1 MPLTENLEKRG
12 EWLFRWRSFL
22 PLVIVPFAIWVTL
35 HDDAQPIFNDLS
47 WLSTCFLISFLGQTI
62 RALTIGYVPKGTSGR
77 NTGEGQVAMTLNTKG
92 MYSLVRHPLYLGN
105 YFMWFGIM
113 LYAGS
118 PIFMIY
124 FSLAFLL
131 YYSLI
136 AMAEE
141 KFLKEKFGDIYTKWA
156 VGIPAFIPR
165 RLIWTHPGVF
175 FSFKNALKREYN
187 GVFAV
192 VVSFAT
198 LDIAHNYR
206 ELEEII
212 ISDYMQII
220 LGVSAVCFL
229 IMRTIKKRTQWLDVD
244 GREYTK
250 NIS

>member
-1 MPLTENLEKRG
+1 MPLTENLERRG
-12 EWLFRWRSFL
+12 EWLFKWRSFL
-22 PLVIVPFAIWVTL
+22 PLVIVPFAIWATIN
-35 HDDAQPIFNDLS
+35 DDSYPVFNDLN
-47 WLSTCFLISFLGQTI
+47 WLATCFSISLLGQII

-118 PIFMIY
+118 PSFMIY

-131 YYSLI
+131 YYTLI

-141 KFLKEKFGDIYTKWA
+141 KFLKGKFGEVYTKWA
-156 VGIPAFIPR
+156 DGIPAFFPR
-165 RLIWTHPGVF
+165 RFSWTHPRVF
-175 FSFKNALKREYN
+175 FSFKNVLKREYN

-192 VVSFAT
+192 FISFAT

-206 ELEEII
+206 ELGELAM
-212 ISDYMQII
+212 SQYMQCI
-220 LGVSAVCFL
+220 LGTSTILFFL
-229 IMRTIKKRTQWLDVD
+229 LRTIKKKTQWLDVE
-244 GREYTK
+244 GREYIK
-250 NIS
+250 K